1 MTLELLVNNQ
11 IYTLEIKEF
20 QHSVGSTGIVRIG
33 DREYVV
39 DYRQLDPLLYS
50 LIIQGRSYQA
60 FVYKAEGSYGV
71 DLEGKTYSIQILDEA
86 GKRLRV
92 SRASTLPGQQVIS
105 APMPGK
111 VIKLLVKV
119 GDPVEAG
126 QGVVVVEAMKMEN
139 ELRASIRGIV
149 KEIKVSEGMAVNSG
163 EPLVILE

>member
-1 MTLELLVNNQ
+1 MTLELLLNNQ
-11 IYTLEIKEF
+11 IYTLEIKTS
-20 QHSVGSTGIVRIG
+20 QHPAGSTWIVRIG
-33 DREYVV
+33 EKEYPV
-39 DYRQLDPLLYS
+39 DYRQLDPMLYS

-60 FVYKAEGSYGV
+60 FVYKAEGNYVV
-71 DLEGKTYSIQILDEA
+71 DLKGKTYSIQILDEA
-86 GKRLRV
+86 GKRLRI
-92 SRASTLPGQQVIS
+92 SRASTLLGQRVIS

-119 GDPVEAG
+119 GDLVEAG

-139 ELRASIRGIV
+139 ELRASIRGTV